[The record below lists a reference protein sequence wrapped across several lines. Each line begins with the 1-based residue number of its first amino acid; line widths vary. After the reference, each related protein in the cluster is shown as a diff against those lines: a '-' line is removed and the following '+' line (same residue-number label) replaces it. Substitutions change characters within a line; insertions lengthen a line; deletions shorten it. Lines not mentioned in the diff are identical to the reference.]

1 MKFKVFFIL
10 AGVVTLHGIVLT
22 GICFTGGCKSTPVLE
37 PRPFIP
43 APQKQDDK
51 LFDDSKIADDKG
63 SIPELTIKNQ
73 PVKPVAAPVA
83 PAFKYEEGK
92 SKGLTYTVRK
102 NDSFWKIARKHGV
115 TMQSLAA
122 YNNMPLNKVLNVG
135 EKLRIP
141 PGGYV
146 VKNLPPVKP
155 RRKSPRK
162 SRSVKVK
169 ALPRPSDGTYTVK
182 SGDSFWKIAKRYN
195 LKTKTLLK
203 ANNMTGKEVLQVGQ
217 KLIIPDGKGS
227 VTSAAAASVSPVSAA
242 ATPKTDN
249 SVKSILDAVDLPDD
263 GKIDDKPKAT
273 EVTEAPKSVKKLIDD
288 TTETPSLN
296 SIDDGERAVQV
307 IRDIKVEDFAKQYK
321 VSPAVLKKLNDDYP
335 ADGVFKAGAVV
346 IIRTTE

>member
-1 MKFKVFFIL
+1 VKFKIFFIL
-10 AGVVTLHGIVLT
+10 AGVVALHGIVLT

-51 LFDDSKIADDKG
+51 LFTDKFPDDKG
-63 SIPELTIKNQ
+63 GIPELTIKNQ
-73 PVKPVAAPVA
+73 PVKTAGPDAPV
-83 PAFKYEEGK
+83 FKYEDKPAK
-92 SKGLTYTVRK
+92 SLTYTVKK

-115 TMQSLAA
+115 SMQSLAA
-122 YNNMPLNKVLNVG
+122 YNNMPLNKTLRVG
-135 EKLRIP
+135 QKLKIP

-146 VKNLPPVKP
+146 VKDLPPVAP
-155 RRKSPRK
+155 RRHKTKSPKK
-162 SRSVKVK
+162 SGSAKVK
-169 ALPRPSDGTYTVK
+169 AMPLPSDGTYTVK

-217 KLIIPDGKGS
+217 KLIIPNGKN
-227 VTSAAAASVSPVSAA
+227 SAAAGTSAVSAA
-242 ATPKTDN
+242 AVPKTDN

-263 GKIDDKPKAT
+263 GKIDDKPKSK
-273 EVTEAPKSVKKLIDD
+273 EAPKSVKKLIDD
-288 TTETPSLN
+288 TGSKASID

-307 IRDIKVEDFAKQYK
+307 IKNIKVEDFAKQYK